1 MLNAREKYE
10 ISDRHSVFYVSKDNK
25 VSIDIEG
32 EIFDLDCS
40 FKVFKKTKTTDYN
53 SDPSPYDWD
62 TKMLEILFHVERNN
76 LDEDVSVYFS
86 VANEYSGTTAYLFFE
101 EGHNLYND
109 FPDGMMYWFKNWCWN
124 SGLDY
129 SIQFYL
135 VSDEFCT
142 DDDLKVYSYR
152 KDYDVG
158 VVIAKNKEDAMRIGD
173 LEKGTVIEFLG
184 YADKNL
190 KEGHL
195 FSGS

>member
-86 VANEYSGTTAYLFFE
+86 
-101 EGHNLYND
+101 
-109 FPDGMMYWFKNWCWN
+109 
-124 SGLDY
+124 
-129 SIQFYL
+129 
-135 VSDEFCT
+135 
-142 DDDLKVYSYR
+142 
-152 KDYDVG
+152 
-158 VVIAKNKEDAMRIGD
+158 
-173 LEKGTVIEFLG
+173 
-184 YADKNL
+184 
-190 KEGHL
+190 
-195 FSGS
+195 